1 VSLTQSQLV
10 SAPAERAE
18 LSKIDA
24 KRALAALDEI
34 VLEEL
39 GNAEK
44 GADRGTATA
53 DRSGEAGA
61 EGVQRPTPATGEGVC
76 RVGGRRRAP
85 HGCASPTGAGFLP
98 PPYQPYVGFSPI
110 RLEASASQW
119 RRSPT

>member
-44 GADRGTATA
+44 GCG
-53 DRSGEAGA
+53 SGD
-61 EGVQRPTPATGEGVC
+61 C
-76 RVGGRRRAP
+76 Y
-85 HGCASPTGAGFLP
+85 S
-98 PPYQPYVGFSPI
+98 
-110 RLEASASQW
+110 
-119 RRSPT
+119 